1 MSIEYGYRNTEHPRN
16 QLPCIMSVPGVIF
29 QVTPAAGGGTT
40 TDPELVGG
48 LNSVYRANL
57 PDGRSLYK
65 RSGGGA
71 ALVVGRFGA
80 RSDVFYG
87 WSTSL

>member
-48 LNSVYRANL
+48 L
-57 PDGRSLYK
+57 YK